1 MNMAYEAVI
10 LDEAKREFR
19 GITDYLCNVL
29 ESPQATAAFMGE
41 FERQIAL
48 IVDNPELFAL
58 SRLPELAAR
67 GYRTAHVN
75 KYAMLYKTEG
85 DLVIIAHIFHQTQ
98 DYARLI

>member
-1 MNMAYEAVI
+1 MAYEAVI

-19 GITDYLCNVL
+19 GIVDYLCNVL
-29 ESPQATAAFMGE
+29 ESPQAAANFMDE
-41 FERQIAL
+41 FEHQVSVIS
-48 IVDNPELFAL
+48 DNPELFAL

-75 KYAMLYKTEG
+75 NYIMLYKVAD

-98 DYARLI
+98 DYARLA